1 MPQSGATASRCAG
14 RCLSAASMRGDDIRR
29 LDVSIAEVEHAYDNH
44 LARKL
49 SQDREVEPRL
59 RGLDRY
65 LVHGAAFQFGQK

>member
-1 MPQSGATASRCAG
+1 
-14 RCLSAASMRGDDIRR
+14 MRGDDIRR
-29 LDVSIAEVEHAYDNH
+29 LDVSIAEVEHAYDHH

-65 LVHGAAFQFGQK
+65 PVHGAAFQFGQK